1 MHVDALS
8 SLAELDA
15 LKQNWDEVFVADPD
29 GHYFLSWHWLRR
41 WFEKSG
47 PWVVLAARSG
57 AASEGY
63 VAFLPLQFRTE
74 FDEAR
79 GLFNTVGLA
88 GAYFSA
94 YCGMLTLPAHA
105 DDAVDAFATHLKGLA
120 WRHLALDDVVVP
132 PERLQRLFSA
142 FPVETFR
149 HAKVKRAEHITDA
162 GEDIDHD
169 TYVYVPLPGDYE
181 TLLNER
187 LGSRARY
194 HARRAMREFHTPE
207 RELVISVAT
216 TDTLERD
223 IDIFCSLW
231 WSQWGPQRPAY
242 GRFILENTRHML
254 PACFADGSLHMPILW
269 HRGKAIAAFVLFL
282 DPARHTVIA
291 FVSGRDLTADRSVS
305 PGLILHCHSLRW
317 AIENGYQIYDLGTG
331 DYSYKDSFGAEHRQ
345 VERFRISTLSGQNL
359 GGRLD
364 PRTLDAAFS
373 KAAAF
378 DRAGQA
384 DAAALC
390 CQQILA
396 TDPAYQP
403 ALELGQRLE
412 QSLRQRVDGLVAA
425 ALSHLRS
432 GALAAAEA
440 DLRGALDLDPDC
452 LPALLSLAALLIQK
466 NATDLAAELLDRAL
480 AVAPS
485 SAAVH
490 LQRGN
495 VLIMQSRLD
504 EALQSYDKAIALD
517 GTNAVAFSNR
527 GTLLRKLRRLDEA
540 EESYRQALALDP
552 ANEQAA
558 RNLGRLQSEAGG
570 TPDGA

>member
-8 SLAELDA
+8 SLVELDA
-15 LKQNWDEVFVADPD
+15 LKQNWNEVFAADPD

-41 WFEKSG
+41 WLEKAG
-47 PWVVLAARSG
+47 PWRVLAARSG
-57 AASEGY
+57 DASEGY
-63 VAFLPLQFRTE
+63 VAFLPIQLRTE
-74 FDEAR
+74 FDETR
-79 GLFNTVGLA
+79 GLFNTIGLA
-88 GAYFSA
+88 GAHFSA
-94 YCGMLTLPAHA
+94 YCGMLALPAHA
-105 DDAVDAFATHLKGLA
+105 DEAVDAFSTHLKGFA
-120 WRHLALDDVVVP
+120 WRHLALDDIVMP
-132 PERLQRLFSA
+132 RERLQRLFSA
-142 FPVETFR
+142 FPAETFR
-149 HAKVKRAEHITDA
+149 HAKIKRAEHITDA

-181 TLLNER
+181 ALLNER
-187 LGSRARY
+187 LGSRTRY
-194 HARRAMREFHTPE
+194 HARRAMRELQMPE
-207 RELVISVAT
+207 RELFISLPT
-216 TDTLERD
+216 TETLARD
-223 IDIFCSLW
+223 IDILCSLW
-231 WSQWGPQRPAY
+231 WGQWGPQRPAY
-242 GRFILENTRHML
+242 GRFIIENTRHML

-282 DPARHTVIA
+282 DPSHRTVVA
-291 FVSGRDLTADRSVS
+291 FLSGRDMTADRSVS

-317 AIENGYQIYDLGTG
+317 AIENGYEIYDLGTG
-331 DYSYKDSFGAEHRQ
+331 DYSYKDAFGAEHRQ
-345 VERFRISTLSGQNL
+345 VERFRISTHSGQNL

-373 KAAAF
+373 KAAVF
-378 DRAGQA
+378 DRAGRM

-390 CQQILA
+390 CRQILA

-440 DLRGALDLDPDC
+440 DLRDALDFDPHC
-452 LPALLSLAALLIQK
+452 LPALLSLAALLMQK
-466 NATDLAAELLDRAL
+466 NAPDDAAALLGRAL

-490 LQRGN
+490 LQHGN

-570 TPDGA
+570 ALDGA